1 MRSKPYNII
10 LTRNPL
16 LVDELFFRKESYGRS
31 LDDVLESLGPA
42 GDPLDTGTFVVAP
55 NATHNHGFLSME
67 SVFGGEGKSYVSIR
81 LVESSK
87 MLEFFSVSPHGWD
100 ELMRDRLKQKSIVQ
114 GDVETL
120 DDVAI
125 QRPTFY
131 LSFGV
136 GPNIQTWSGPYIVN
150 IADANLSI
158 TSDGIRELE
167 ILFTPTVDS
176 MKVFTDKVLN
186 DIGYRSRDSIFDT
199 VEGANKVADKSTFAQ
214 EKFKVD
220 IVGRRERL
228 SSMSESSFA
237 NAVSEVTQ
245 AVGAVGRAFGAIA
258 GLFGGS
264 SSNERTEEAPAQ
276 TSTFRRGTWN
286 YAVRYLIL
294 KYLDKLFEKVPTGN
308 VLVLFDDD
316 LERDGYCEDLNRK
329 SMSLVT
335 RCQKPLADMGIT
347 ISRSKN
353 NAPKAAILDDVKSKV
368 AGKKVAKGEHGR
380 DLSKNVPANQ
390 DYNTESSKWPHGS
403 IVLDMGQV
411 HSVDNKEI
419 STPTH
424 LKPLATLQRRL
435 SKLSQKPS
443 DFTIYEEQDYGV
455 NSLLKMYGLIDD
467 PKQPVVIFGR
477 KSVINELVYGQS
489 REVSQSMVY
498 NSTPFNNLSTKGPKG
513 RVNDWAGYRRDFV
526 DNKVN
531 IKNKTSSFG
540 ESFNF
545 SDIASRLGRTSLD
558 DVDLVFAHN
567 TTNAN
572 VLDVNF
578 ESKPY
583 VGVLM
588 NYANRPNYRLL
599 DKVLDTSAIQLERLQ
614 SINFNFVEYLA
625 EEVKKRKRE
634 GSAKDKS
641 IVKLVKEI
649 VSEDEVAI
657 RKLNEDYV
665 AQGLNAGDFLD
676 LLLVKLA
683 SNAVGSFTTEQ
694 RSDTNSLV
702 TDEAN
707 LLRQINKSVIKVT
720 LRTLPFFNSDIRV
733 GSKCVLFGEPNYI
746 IGSRVGRGQR
756 GLAFYSNSYNVV
768 GFKHSMSKDDAYS
781 EFTLV
786 QDGFGSGENLTNL
799 TLAEFFKKELKDIKG
814 SIAEEEEQER
824 LAARS
829 NLEVIQETV
838 SETPWYELAFPIATW
853 LFKSEEKE
861 EQEN

>member
-1 MRSKPYNII
+1 MRSTPYNII
-10 LTRNPL
+10 LTRDPL
-16 LVDELFFRKESYGRS
+16 LVDKLFFRKESNGRS
-31 LDDVLESLGPA
+31 LDDVLENLGSV
-42 GDPLDTGTFVVAP
+42 GDPLDVGTFVVAP

-220 IVGRRERL
+220 IVGGRESL
-228 SSMSESSFA
+228 AFINDKNFSKAQNYGMMVPAAGPFPVMN
-237 NAVSEVTQ
+237 NAVVDGKIVE
-245 AVGAVGRAFGAIA
+245 GK
-258 GLFGGS
+258 
-264 SSNERTEEAPAQ
+264 
-276 TSTFRRGTWN
+276 N
-286 YAVRYLIL
+286 YQSPGFLKPSKQLWGFAVRYLIM

-316 LERDGYCEDLNRK
+316 LDKDEYCESKNFEK
-329 SMSLVT
+329 KSLVG
-335 RCQKPLADMGIT
+335 RCHWYLKQMGIT

-353 NAPKAAILDDVKSKV
+353 NAPKASEIDDVKSKV
-368 AGKKVAKGEHGR
+368 AGKKIGKGDHGR
-380 DLSKNVPANQ
+380 DLRKNAPANP
-390 DYNTESSKWPHGS
+390 DYNIESSKWPHGS
-403 IVLDMGQV
+403 IVLDIGQV
-411 HSVDNKEI
+411 HSVDNKEV

-443 DFTIYEEQDYGV
+443 DFTIYEEQNYEI
-455 NSLLKMYGLIDD
+455 NSMLEEFGIIDD
-467 PKQPVVIFGR
+467 AKQPVVIFGR
-477 KSVINELVYGQS
+477 KSVINNLVYGNS
-489 REVSQSMVY
+489 PEVSQSLI
-498 NSTPFNNLSTKGPKG
+498 NSVRPFNNLSKQA
-513 RVNDWAGYRRDFV
+513 DWAGYRRAFV
-526 DNKVN
+526 GSNVNK
-531 IKNKTSSFG
+531 KFKTSSFG

-545 SDIASRLGRTSLD
+545 SDVASRLGRESLD
-558 DVDLVFAHN
+558 DVDLIFAHN

-614 SINFNFVEYLA
+614 SINFNFVEYVVDA
-625 EEVKKRKRE
+625 VRQ
-634 GSAKDKS
+634 STAKDKS

-649 VSEDEVAI
+649 VSEDKVAVQ
-657 RKLNEDYV
+657 KLSEDYT
-665 AQGLNAGDFLD
+665 AQGLDAGDFFD

-683 SNAVGSFTTEQ
+683 VNVDGNFTTEQ

-786 QDGFGSGENLTNL
+786 QDGFGSVENLTNL
-799 TLAEFFKKELKDIKG
+799 TLGEFFKKELRAIKKDIEDSK
-814 SIAEEEEQER
+814 EKEDE
-824 LAARS
+824 AR
-829 NLEVIQETV
+829 NTNILTK
-838 SETPWYELAFPIATW
+838 AFQGLDRALGAW
-853 LFKSEEKE
+853 VGGGEEKE

>member
-1 MRSKPYNII
+1 
-10 LTRNPL
+10 
-16 LVDELFFRKESYGRS
+16 
-31 LDDVLESLGPA
+31 
-42 GDPLDTGTFVVAP
+42 
-55 NATHNHGFLSME
+55 
-67 SVFGGEGKSYVSIR
+67 
-81 LVESSK
+81 
-87 MLEFFSVSPHGWD
+87 
-100 ELMRDRLKQKSIVQ
+100 
-114 GDVETL
+114 
-120 DDVAI
+120 
-125 QRPTFY
+125 
-131 LSFGV
+131 
-136 GPNIQTWSGPYIVN
+136 
-150 IADANLSI
+150 
-158 TSDGIRELE
+158 
-167 ILFTPTVDS
+167 

-228 SSMSESSFA
+228 SSISENSLA
-237 NAVSEVTQ
+237 NNATEIVKSVTT
-245 AVGAVGRAFGAIA
+245 GLRALGAIA
-258 GLFGGS
+258 GLLGGS
-264 SSNERTEEAPAQ
+264 SSDKSTEKPEP
-276 TSTFRRGTWN
+276 TSTFRKGTWN

-294 KYLDKLFEKVPTGN
+294 KYLDRLFEKVPTGN

-316 LERDGYCEDLNRK
+316 LEQDGYCENLNLK
-329 SMSLVT
+329 SLSLVT
-335 RCQKPLADMGIT
+335 RCQKPLKDMGIS

-353 NAPKAAILDDVKSKV
+353 NAPKAPEIDDDKSKI
-368 AGKKVAKGEHGR
+368 AGNGRKVVKGDQGR
-380 DLSKNVPANQ
+380 DLSRNPPANP
-390 DYNTESSKWPHGS
+390 DSNAESSKWPHGS
-403 IVLDMGQV
+403 VVLDMGQV
-411 HSVDNKEI
+411 HSVDNKEV

-424 LKPLATLQRRL
+424 IKPLATFQRRL

-489 REVSQSMVY
+489 REVSESMVY
-498 NSTPFNNLSTKGPKG
+498 NSTPFNNLSTKGTRD
-513 RVNDWAGYRRDFV
+513 RVNDWAGYRRAFV
-526 DNKVN
+526 DNRVN

-545 SDIASRLGRTSLD
+545 SDIASRLGRTSLE
-558 DVDLVFAHN
+558 DVDLIFAHN

-599 DKVLDTSAIQLERLQ
+599 DKVLDTSAVQLERLQ

-625 EEVKKRKRE
+625 EEVKRRKRE
-634 GSAKDKS
+634 GTAKDKS

-649 VSEDEVAI
+649 VSENEVAV

-683 SNAVGSFTTEQ
+683 ANADGSFTTEQ
-694 RSDTNSLV
+694 RSDSDSLV

-756 GLAFYSNSYNVV
+756 GLAFYSNSYNIV

-786 QDGFGSGENLTNL
+786 QDGFGSDENLTNL
-799 TLAEFFKKELKDIKG
+799 TLAEFFKKELKDIKE
-814 SIAEEEEQER
+814 SIAKEEEEAR
-824 LAARS
+824 KAARS
-829 NLEVIQETV
+829 TLEVVKDTAAEI
-838 SETPWYELAFPIATW
+838 PWYEFAFPTVT
-853 LFKSEEKE
+853 LFKWFAGSEEKE
-861 EQEN
+861 EDQN